1 MLCLLSVGHSHF
13 SMFIYGELIELVL
26 FAIDIYSLWEMTYL
40 KAKFI
45 FFCVSFVPLVLNF

>member
-1 MLCLLSVGHSHF
+1 
-13 SMFIYGELIELVL
+13 MFIYGELIELVL